1 MTEVISVVIADK
13 EVSIVK
19 EVAIDTEVVSDT
31 KVANEGQIRASVCL
45 IQGQVEKDL
54 QPSIHHTKYEDPAAS
69 GIKT

>member
-1 MTEVISVVIADK
+1 MTEAISIVIADK
-13 EVSIVK
+13 EVFIVR

-31 KVANEGQIRASVCL
+31 KVANEGQIGAFVCP

-54 QPSIHHTKYEDPAAS
+54 QPSIHHTKYEDPAPS